1 MSDLPIKEIVSGV
14 HMIADFTLPHGDVV
28 HDYLA

>member
-1 MSDLPIKEIVSGV
+1 MTALPMLEIVSGV
-14 HMIADFTLPHGDVV
+14 HLIADFTLPHGDVV